1 MKKRLSVY
9 IVLLLLIFHGY
20 SIAEDKENEEK
31 SSITMEEVVVTAT
44 RHEESVRKVPS
55 NVTVIT
61 AQEISESGSTS
72 ITDLLK
78 TRANIYVRE
87 LNGNASQ
94 VIVDL
99 RGFGGDNPYGKTLV
113 LLDGKRMNRPDMTS
127 INWLQVPLQLIERV
141 EVVRGT
147 NTVMYGDS
155 AVAGVINIIT
165 KKGFMET

>member
-1 MKKRLSVY
+1 MKKWLSVC

-31 SSITMEEVVVTAT
+31 ASITMEEVVVTAT

-78 TRANIYVRE
+78 TRANIHVRE

-94 VIVDL
+94 AIVDL
-99 RGFGGDNPYGKTLV
+99 RSFGGDNPYGKTLV

-127 INWLQVPLQLIERV
+127 INWPGNWQFP
-141 EVVRGT
+141 
-147 NTVMYGDS
+147 
-155 AVAGVINIIT
+155 AAGVIKLFSPQCVKEDYIIIFSAEDFL
-165 KKGFMET
+165 KKQF